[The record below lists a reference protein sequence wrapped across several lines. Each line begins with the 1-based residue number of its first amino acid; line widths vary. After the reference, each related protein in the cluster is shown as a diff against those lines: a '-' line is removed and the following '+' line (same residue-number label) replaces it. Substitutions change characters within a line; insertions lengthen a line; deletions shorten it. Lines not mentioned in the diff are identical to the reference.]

1 MADKEEVLSFST
13 LPVVKNVNNYD
24 LFEKL
29 LINYSSVHS
38 PVMIF
43 IKAYKLKK
51 HAIGSAFLYLNLT

>member
-43 IKAYKLKK
+43 IKAYK
-51 HAIGSAFLYLNLT
+51 